1 MSIPHALTGEWQFVA
16 RLKVEG
22 REMPGLWDSVDGGD
36 TTSDTRSYRP
46 GGNVRT
52 EALPAAMATGDVILE
67 RAYRATLDGPDR
79 IWMADRIGFPAS
91 VTIHAMDTRGDAVP
105 GTLETIDGILKE
117 VTRPGFRS
125 EGDGPALYRVVVTPH
140 GNWKTRPS

>member
-1 MSIPHALTGEWQFVA
+1 MSNDYQLTGEWQFVA
-16 RLKVEG
+16 TLSIDNQTIQ
-22 REMPGLWDSVDGGD
+22 GLWDSVDGGD

-67 RAYRATLDGPDR
+67 RAYRATLDGPR
-79 IWMADRIGFPAS
+79 RVWMANKVGFPAA
-91 VTIHAMDTRGDAVP
+91 VTIQAMDTRGETVP
-105 GTLETIDGILKE
+105 GTLETITGILKE

-125 EGDGPALYRVVVTPH
+125 EGDGPALFRVVVTPH
-140 GNWKTRPS
+140 GNWKEAP

>member
-1 MSIPHALTGEWQFVA
+1 MSRDHALTGEWQFVA
-16 RLKVEG
+16 KLTING
-22 REMPGLWDSVDGGD
+22 RELQGLWDSVDGGD

-46 GGNVRT
+46 GGDVRT

-79 IWMADRIGFPAS
+79 IWMANLVGFPAS
-91 VTIHAMDTRGDAVP
+91 VTIQAMGTDGTTIP

-125 EGDGPALYRVVVTPH
+125 EGDGPALYRVVITPH
-140 GNWKTRPS
+140 GNWKKAP